1 MDFGTAIKTCF
12 SKYAV
17 FSGRA
22 SRSEFWWFF
31 LFCILLYMLA
41 FSLSINEIGEP
52 DSSNPEK
59 FLSQALTSW
68 FGIAVILTLIPSISV
83 SVRRFHDI
91 NMSGWWYVALQVAP
105 SILAQFLFIFSF
117 ISFMALFAY
126 LYFMC
131 AEGGEENQY
140 GSNPLKN
147 KESL

>member
-1 MDFGTAIKTCF
+1 MSFFDAVAVAFK
-12 SKYAV
+12 KYFD
-17 FSGRA
+17 FSGRS

-41 FSLSINEIGEP
+41 FSLTINEIGELNP
-52 DSSNPEK
+52 SNPEE

-68 FGIAVILTLIPSISV
+68 FGIAVILTLIPSISI

-91 NMSGWWYVALQVAP
+91 NMSGWWYVALQIAP
-105 SILAQFLFIFSF
+105 SILAQFIFIFSF
-117 ISFMALFAY
+117 ISFITLFAY

-140 GSNPLKN
+140 GINPLQN
-147 KESL
+147 KK